1 MTLAGFQL
9 VLASGSPRRRELLEG
24 LGLEFTVRPS
34 DIDET
39 PLPGEK
45 ADSLVRRLAE
55 EKAAHQVNR
64 GEAVLAADTVVVLD
78 ERILG
83 KPEDPED
90 ARRILESLQG
100 RRHVVHT
107 GIALAV
113 GPEPAQRSSAA
124 VTTEVQIAPMTDA
137 EIDWYVRTGE
147 PDDKAGAYAIQG
159 QGGLFVQEIRGNYTN
174 VVGLPLPDVYRLFR
188 RAGLDLRRAR

>member
-1 MTLAGFQL
+1 MSAAGFQL

-39 PLPGEK
+39 PLPGEA

-55 EKAAHQVNR
+55 EKAAHEVHR

-83 KPEDPED
+83 KPEDRDD
-90 ARRILESLQG
+90 ARRMLDALQG
-100 RRHVVHT
+100 RQHVVHT
-107 GIALAV
+107 GIALAL
-113 GPEPAQRSSAA
+113 GPDAAQRSSAV
-124 VTTEVQIAPMTDA
+124 VTTEVQLAPMTDA

-147 PDDKAGAYAIQG
+147 PDDKAGSYAIQG
-159 QGGLFVQEIRGNYTN
+159 QGGLFVEGIRGNYSN
-174 VVGLPLPDVYRLFR
+174 VVGLPLPDVYRLLR